1 MKPLLLAMEAFGPFA
16 GTQVIDFGLLGGKTF
31 FLIHGPTG
39 SGKTSILDALCFALF
54 GDSSGG
60 EREGGQMRSHH
71 AAPDRLTEVRFD
83 FQLGEQRYRV
93 LRVPEQTRPARR
105 GGGQVRQAARAEL
118 WKLQGDGDGD
128 ALQQEALASGWSRVT
143 EKVVQLLGFE
153 SRQFRQVIV
162 LPQGRFFEFLKSSS
176 GEREKI
182 LQVLFGTELYKR
194 IEDALK
200 RAASELTTQLEECRT
215 RRATLLAQ
223 AGAAEPGDLQSRQ
236 AAQAQALAA
245 LRQQEGEALEAA
257 RAAEAR
263 WSTGQQA
270 AACFGELDAAQ
281 RDAAALELQA
291 PQWAQRRSELAAA
304 RQAAGLRPYEEAL
317 QEARQALA
325 QAQAAGEQRQSLL
338 LAARARDEQAR
349 AEQQRLA
356 ARSGELDAL
365 GDSIARLEA
374 AKDRVAALAQAR
386 TGYAAAAA
394 QQQQAAQAAQTA
406 AAAAAQAAGALAQ
419 LQAAIEAQRPLAAPL
434 QAAQMALE
442 QARQRGKQAAHLQ
455 RLLAQCEVAAAQ
467 AREQGA
473 RVEVVQAQAL
483 QARQARDRTFQL
495 WLAGQSARLAR
506 QLAAGEACPVCGSHE
521 HPAPAHAE
529 GPAPGDDELARADA
543 ALEQAQAAW
552 QAAQGQL
559 ARSQQDHAQLQGE
572 ARSLQDTLG
581 GPAQTGALQA
591 QLQQAETALAA
602 AKAAAAALEAGQ
614 RQWPAAQSQATASEA
629 GAAAAQQ
636 ALHACDKALEAVQA
650 RLRERESGVPPE
662 LAGPGA
668 LQAALQS
675 ASTRRSELKQAID
688 RATQAA
694 NACALDVARLAAQA
708 DESATACV
716 EARRRHEAKSAEFG
730 DRLREA
736 GFADAQAWEQARLDA
751 AALQQLQADIEGH
764 EQRLQAARQR
774 VQRALLQA
782 EGLSR
787 PDLPALEQAHRQAQE
802 AHLGAGKAVT
812 QAQADLQV
820 TRGFLDS
827 LATIATNFGAL
838 EQRHGVLRAL
848 SDMAT
853 GQNDQRM
860 SFQRYVLA
868 TLLEE
873 VLDATTQRLR
883 VMSRGR
889 YEMRRKQ
896 DKADARSAGGLDLE
910 VFDHYT
916 GSARGV
922 GTLSGGES
930 FLASLALALGLS
942 DVVQSHAGGIRLDAI
957 FIDEGFGTLDPEA
970 LDFAIRT
977 LKDLQQAGRMVGIIS
992 HVAELKDWIDARLEL
1007 KASRTGSQAV
1017 FVV

>member
-1 MKPLLLAMEAFGPFA
+1 MKPLVLAMEAFGPFA
-16 GTQVIDFGLLGGKTF
+16 GTQLIDFGRLGGKTF

-39 SGKTSILDALCFALF
+39 SGKTSILDAMCFALF

-60 EREGGQMRSHH
+60 ERDGGQMRSHH

-93 LRVPEQTRPARR
+93 LRVPEQLRPARR
-105 GGGQVRQAARAEL
+105 GGGQVRQAAQAEL
-118 WKLQGDGDGD
+118 WKLQGEGD
-128 ALQQEALASGWSRVT
+128 ALQPEALASGWSRVT
-143 EKVVQLLGFE
+143 DQVVQLLGFE

-176 GEREKI
+176 VEREKI

-200 RAASELTTQLEECRT
+200 RAASDLTTQLEECRT

-223 AGAAEPGDLQSRQ
+223 AGAAEPGVLQSRQ

-245 LRQQEGEALEAA
+245 LQQREGEALEAA
-257 RAAEAR
+257 RAAEAL
-263 WSTGQQA
+263 WNAGQQA
-270 AACFGELDAAQ
+270 AACFGELDAAE
-281 RDAAALELQA
+281 RDAAVLEVQA
-291 PQWAQRRSELAAA
+291 PQWAQRRSELALA
-304 RQAAGLRPYEEAL
+304 RQAAGLRPYDEAL

-325 QAQAAGEQRQSLL
+325 QAQAAGAQRQSQL
-338 LAARARDEQAR
+338 LAARTLDEQAG

-365 GDSIARLEA
+365 GDSIAQLEA

-386 TGYAAAAA
+386 SGHTAAAA
-394 QQQQAAQAAQTA
+394 QQQQAARAAQAA
-406 AAAAAQAAGALAQ
+406 AAAAAQAAGSLAQ
-419 LQAAIEAQRPLAAPL
+419 VQAAIEAQRPLAAPL

-442 QARQRGKQAAHLQ
+442 QARQRDRQASQLQ
-455 RLLAQCEVAAAQ
+455 RLLQQGERAAAQVREQGAKVEAAQAQAVRAGQ
-467 AREQGA
+467 AREQT
-473 RVEVVQAQAL
+473 L
-483 QARQARDRTFQL
+483 KL

-506 QLAAGEACPVCGSHE
+506 ELAAGEACPVCGSHE

-529 GPAPGDDELARADA
+529 GPAAGDEELARADA
-543 ALEQAQAAW
+543 AVEQAQSAW
-552 QAAQGQL
+552 QAALAQL
-559 ARSQQDHAQLQGE
+559 AGLQQDHAQLQGQV
-572 ARSLQDTLG
+572 RTLQDTLG
-581 GPAQTGALQA
+581 GLAETGELQV
-591 QLQQAETALAA
+591 QLQRAGTAVAA
-602 AKAAAAALEAGQ
+602 AQAAAEALEAGL
-614 RQWPAAQSQATASEA
+614 RQLPAVQSQATASEA
-629 GAAAAQQ
+629 GAKAAQQ
-636 ALHACDKALEAVQA
+636 ALHVAERALEAAQA
-650 RLRERESGVPPE
+650 LLLERETNVPAE
-662 LAGPGA
+662 LAEPGA
-668 LQAALQS
+668 LQTALQS
-675 ASTRRSELKQAID
+675 VSTRRSALKQAIEQ
-688 RATQAA
+688 ATQAA
-694 NACALDVARLAAQA
+694 NASALEVARLAAQA
-708 DESATACV
+708 GESAAACA
-716 EARRRHEAKSAEFG
+716 EAQRRHEAKSAEFG
-730 DRLREA
+730 ARLREA
-736 GFADAQAWEQARLDA
+736 GFADAQAWEQARLDEP
-751 AALQQLQADIEGH
+751 ALQQLQADIDGYG
-764 EQRLQAARQR
+764 QRLQSARQR
-774 VQRALLQA
+774 VQRATLQA

-787 PDLPALEQAHRQAQE
+787 PDLAVLEQAHRQAQD
-802 AHLGAGKAVT
+802 ARLAAGKAVT

-827 LATIATNFGAL
+827 LATIATTFGEL

-848 SDMAT
+848 SDVAT
-853 GQNDQRM
+853 GQNEQRM

-957 FIDEGFGTLDPEA
+957 FVDEGFGTLDPEA

-992 HVAELKDWIDARLEL
+992 HVAELRDWIDARLEL
-1007 KASRTGSQAV
+1007 KASRTGSEAA